1 MILWWLRWF
10 VCVENWKV
18 VVIKI
23 IGKVL
28 IDFYNYYYYVVVSVI
43 LGVDDFLN
51 EFWECWN

>member
-28 IDFYNYYYYVVVSVI
+28 IDFYNYYYYVVVVI